1 MPAKRKSKEKGQ
13 NITQTV
19 KVIIGEG
26 GKKKKRVYKRRPK
39 KAKLDRGSIGAAPL
53 TGPNTIVGEPYP
65 IPPRILEVPTYYRIS
80 EGAMTSTG
88 NLPSGSAPSVP
99 AIMNAPQAPAL
110 MNAPQAP
117 SLMNAP
123 QATSLMNAVLRQ
135 EAPKEKSEEEK
146 RIESAIEFGGLK
158 PRSTFYKK
166 YEIRPANLGGVGG
179 TFEQTNPLLDKGRI
193 QQDIRRA
200 EEPIV
205 QEPVSKEAVRT
216 SMQQDISIQTIN
228 SKQSKDAGVRFEDI
242 YQENPPEKITINLGS
257 ESKAIS
263 EFQPTEKPKSLYQ
276 LAVETAPK
284 KEYVAKNIAIQTPEE
299 KELKALTEFQP
310 AEEKPKS
317 LFESVISGAGSIVK
331 SVAAGAVDTAI
342 GAPPGTTASIA
353 KAIPKATP
361 KATPK
366 ANRPS
371 WNVSESLQKS
381 YIKKFKVSPED
392 AIAKLT
398 ALRLAYPKATSDEVK
413 KAIRRAPSQTEIL
426 L

>member
-99 AIMNAPQAPAL
+99 AIMNAPQVPAL
-110 MNAPQAP
+110 MNAP
-117 SLMNAP
+117 
-123 QATSLMNAVLRQ
+123 LRQ
-135 EAPKEKSEEEK
+135 EVPMLMQSQKEKSEEEK

-158 PRSTFYKK
+158 PRSTFYKQ
-166 YEIRPANLGGVGG
+166 YETRPTDLGGVGG
-179 TFEQTNPLLDKGRI
+179 TFEQANPLLDRGRI
-193 QQDIRRA
+193 QQDMRLA
-200 EEPIV
+200 KEPIV
-205 QEPVSKEAVRT
+205 QEPVSRDAFRP
-216 SMQQDISIQTIN
+216 SMQEDISIQTIN
-228 SKQSKDAGVRFEDI
+228 SKQSKDAGIGFEDI

-263 EFQPTEKPKSLYQ
+263 EFQPTEKSKSLYQ
-276 LAVETAPK
+276 LAVEASPRR
-284 KEYVAKNIAIQTPEE
+284 EYVAKNVAIQTPEE

-317 LFESVISGAGSIVK
+317 LLSSLISGAGSLVK
-331 SVAAGAVDTAI
+331 SVAAGAVDTAV

-353 KAIPKATP
+353 KAIP

-398 ALRLAYPKATSDEVK
+398 ALRLAYPTATSDEVK
-413 KAIRRAPSQTEIL
+413 KAIRSAPSQTEIL